1 MNTNNTGVE
10 EKLSEINMPMLAL
23 RGLVIFPGMNLHFD
37 IGRKKSLLALN
48 SAMSD
53 NQIIFLLTQKDIRTD
68 NPKISD
74 LYKVGVVAKIRQVLK
89 MTDESVRVL
98 VEGLY
103 RAKYNEVVSEE
114 PFFSVEFETLED
126 KPIANNLLSTALVR
140 KLQEV
145 FTEYADITTKVPPDV
160 VMGVLSSKEPGYLA
174 DYIASNIN
182 ISQENKQNI
191 LNELHPHRRIELLIS
206 YIQKENKILGLEKEI
221 SNKVHN
227 QIDKN
232 QREYYLREQ
241 IKVISNELGEN
252 DTPEEES
259 ERYHKKI
266 NSLNLLTEVKQKLLS
281 EVDKLFKMP
290 YGSHE
295 ASVIRNYLDTCL
307 ELPWNKY
314 TKERLDLELAQK
326 ALDKDHYGLEKVKER
341 IIELLAV
348 RKLSPKV
355 KGQIICLIGPPGVG
369 KTSIAKSIAK
379 AMNRKYSRVSLGGV
393 RDEADIRGHRKTYI
407 GAMPGRIL
415 TSLKM
420 AGSKNPLILLDEV
433 DKLGNDFR
441 GDPSSALLEVLDSE
455 QNYAFR
461 DHYLEIPF
469 DLSDVLFITT
479 ANTSDTIPPPLF
491 DRMEIINLSSYT
503 REEKFNI
510 AKKHLIPKQLKN
522 HGLNSK
528 NFKVLDKAI
537 YDLIEGYTR
546 EAGVRTLERLIAAL
560 CRKSAKI
567 IATGENKSVLVDDKS
582 LNSILG
588 PKKYKSEKLS
598 PIDEIGVVNGLA
610 WTSAGGEMMQ
620 IEVAILK
627 GTGKLEL
634 TGCLG
639 DVMKESAKAAI
650 SYIRSMAPELGIDI
664 NFYNNSDIHIH
675 VPEGAIPKDGPSA
688 GITIATALISVLTK
702 RPVKSDV
709 AMTGEITLR
718 GRVLPIGGLKEKTM
732 AAYVYGMK
740 TVIIPKDN
748 EPELAEISS
757 SVKENI
763 SFVTVDKLDS
773 VLKYALDSAIMQ

>member
-1 MNTNNTGVE
+1 MDIDTDINAKDE
-10 EKLSEINMPMLAL
+10 IIKLPMLAL
-23 RGLVIFPGMNLHFD
+23 RGLVVFPGMNLHFD

-48 SAMSD
+48 TAMSD
-53 NQIIFLLTQKDIRTD
+53 NQVIFLVAQKDIRTND
-68 NPKISD
+68 PSIKELFD
-74 LYKVGVVAKIRQVLK
+74 VGVVVKIRQVLK

-103 RAKYNEVVSEE
+103 RAKYINVIEKEPYFLADIQRIENKDVSN
-114 PFFSVEFETLED
+114 P
-126 KPIANNLLSTALVR
+126 LLSTALVR

-145 FTEYADITTKVPPDV
+145 FGEYADLTTKVPPDV
-160 VMGVLSSKEPGYLA
+160 VMTVLSSKDPGYLS
-174 DYIASNIN
+174 DFISSNIN
-182 ISQENKQNI
+182 LSLENKQTI
-191 LNELHPHRRIELLIS
+191 LNELHPHRRVELLIS
-206 YIQKENKILGLEKEI
+206 YIKKENKILNIEKEI
-221 SNKVHN
+221 SSKVHS

-252 DTPEEES
+252 DTPEEEA
-259 ERYHKKI
+259 EKYHKKI
-266 NSLNLLTEVKQKLLS
+266 ETLKLS
-281 EVDKLFKMP
+281 EEVNNKLNSEVEKLFKMP

-295 ASVIRNYLDTCL
+295 ASVVRNYLDTCL
-307 ELPWNKY
+307 ELPWNKL
-314 TKERLDLELAQK
+314 TKDRLNLILAQK
-326 ALDKDHYGLEKVKER
+326 TLDKDHYGLEKVKER

-348 RKLSPKV
+348 RKLSPNV

-369 KTSIAKSIAK
+369 KTSIAKSIAR
-379 AMNRKYSRVSLGGV
+379 AMNRKYSQVSLGGV
-393 RDEADIRGHRKTYI
+393 KDEADIRGHRKTYI
-407 GAMPGRIL
+407 GAMPGRIMNSIK
-415 TSLKM
+415 T

-441 GDPSSALLEVLDSE
+441 GDPSSALLEVLDCE

-461 DHYLEIPF
+461 DHYVEVPF

-479 ANTSDTIPPPLF
+479 ANNPETIPAPLF

-510 AKKHLIPKQLKN
+510 AKGHLIPKQFKN
-522 HGLNSK
+522 HGLNSR
-528 NFKVLDKAI
+528 NFKITDGAI
-537 YDLIEGYTR
+537 YELIEGYTR
-546 EAGVRTLERLIAAL
+546 EAGVRNLERRIAAL

-567 IATGENKSVLVDDKS
+567 IATGENKSVLINES
-582 LNSILG
+582 NIEQLLG
-588 PKKYKSEKLS
+588 PKKYKLETISHE
-598 PIDEIGVVNGLA
+598 DEVGVVNGLA
-610 WTSAGGEMMQ
+610 WTSVGGEMMQ

-650 SYIRSMAPELGIDI
+650 SYIRSMAPNLGIDMD
-664 NFYNNSDIHIH
+664 FYNNSDIHIH

-688 GITIATALISVLTK
+688 GITIATALISVLTN
-702 RPVKSDV
+702 RPVRSDV

-718 GRVLPIGGLKEKTM
+718 GRVLPIGGLKEKSM

-748 EPELAEISS
+748 EPELAEIAP
-757 SVKENI
+757 SVKDKI

-773 VLKYALDSAIMQ
+773 VLKYALDTSIMQ